1 MAGKATVFGGSGFL
15 GRHLVRRLATAGWQ
29 VQIAAR
35 DIEKAALLKPCGEIG
50 QIVPLQTDINDPR
63 QVAGAVADADA
74 VINLVGILFE
84 SGRNRFASVHADA
97 AGTVAAAAKAAGTQ
111 TLVHVSALGADK
123 DSEAR
128 YARSKA
134 AGEEAVMAAFPG
146 ATVLRPSVVFGPEDN
161 FFNMFAGMTR
171 LTPVLPVYGC
181 PTLPKISFGD
191 DGLDVDLYGDGG
203 TKFQPV
209 YVGDVADAIMAALEI
224 DDARGRCYELAGPTV
239 YGFKALLDLLLKVTE
254 RKRFLVPVPFAMAE
268 FQALFL
274 ELLPKPLL
282 TRDQVALLKTDN
294 VFSGDNPGLVDLGIE
309 ATAAEAIL
317 PTYLKRFRTPAH
329 QGLQD
334 A

>member
-1 MAGKATVFGGSGFL
+1 MAGKATVFGGSGFV
-15 GRHLVRRLATAGWQ
+15 GRHVVRCLAAGGWQ
-29 VQIAAR
+29 VQIATR

-50 QIVPLQTDINDPR
+50 QIVPLQTDITDPR
-63 QVAGAVADADA
+63 QVAGAVAGSDA
-74 VINLVGILFE
+74 VINSVGILYE
-84 SGRNRFASVHADA
+84 TGRNRFGAIHAEA
-97 AGTVAAAAKAAGTQ
+97 AGTIAAAAKAAGASKM
-111 TLVHVSALGADK
+111 VHVSALGADK
-123 DSEAR
+123 DSEAQ

-134 AGEEAVMAAFPG
+134 AGEDAVMAAFPD
-146 ATVLRPSVVFGPEDN
+146 AAVLRPSVVFGPEDN

-181 PTLPKISFGD
+181 PTLPKISFD
-191 DGLDVDLYGDGG
+191 DGLNIDFYGEGG

-209 YVGDVADAIMAALEI
+209 YVGDVADAVMATLER
-224 DDARGRCYELAGPTV
+224 DDAQGRCYELVGPTI
-239 YGFKALLDLLLKVTE
+239 YSFKALLDLLLKVTE
-254 RKRFLVPVPFAMAE
+254 RRRILVPVPFAMAE

-282 TRDQVALLKTDN
+282 TRDQVTLLKTDN
-294 VFSGDNPGLVDLGIE
+294 VFSGEHPGLVDLGIQ

>member
-15 GRHLVRRLATAGWQ
+15 GRHLVRRLAAGGWQ

-35 DIEKAALLKPCGEIG
+35 DVEKAALLKPCGEIG
-50 QIVPLQTDINDPR
+50 QVVPLQTDITDPR
-63 QVAGAVADADA
+63 QVAGAVTGVDA
-74 VINLVGILFE
+74 VINSVGILYE
-84 SGRNRFASVHADA
+84 SGRNRFSAIHAEA
-97 AGTVAAAAKAAGTQ
+97 AGTIAAAAEAAGASKM
-111 TLVHVSALGADK
+111 VHVSALGADK
-123 DSEAR
+123 DSEAQ
-128 YARSKA
+128 YARTKA
-134 AGEEAVMAAFPG
+134 AGEAAVMAAFPK

-161 FFNMFAGMTR
+161 FFNMFAGITR

-181 PTLPKISFGD
+181 PTLPKVSYGD
-191 DGLDVDLYGDGG
+191 EGLDIDFYGDGG

-209 YVGDVADAIMAALEI
+209 YVGDVADAIMAALER
-224 DDARGRCYELAGPTV
+224 DDAEGRCYELVGPTV
-239 YGFKALLDLLLKVTE
+239 YSFKALLDLLLKVTE
-254 RKRFLVPVPFAMAE
+254 RKRLLVPIPFALAE

-282 TRDQVALLKTDN
+282 TRDQVTLLKTDN
-294 VFSGDNPGLVDLGIE
+294 VFSGEHPGLADIGIE